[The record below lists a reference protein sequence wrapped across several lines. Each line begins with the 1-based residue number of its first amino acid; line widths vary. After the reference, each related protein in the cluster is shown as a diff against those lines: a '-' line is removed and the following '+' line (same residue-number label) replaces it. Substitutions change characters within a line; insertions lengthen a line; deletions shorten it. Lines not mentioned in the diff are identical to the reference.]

1 MALVLAFNYKRY
13 YLVSPSVNLRQ
24 VEVIDESE
32 HGLSRRWAI
41 HTGDKREGKGGF
53 CKDYLPIL
61 LSTRASILFWKI
73 CGVVEEEKLLLV
85 ITFSSGFFFLR

>member
-1 MALVLAFNYKRY
+1 MK
-13 YLVSPSVNLRQ
+13 VNM
-24 VEVIDESE
+24 VFP
-32 HGLSRRWAI
+32 
-41 HTGDKREGKGGF
+41 GGGPYTLGT
-53 CKDYLPIL
+53 KEKERVDYAKSTNLPIL

>member
-1 MALVLAFNYKRY
+1 M
-13 YLVSPSVNLRQ
+13 VSPGIDLRQ
-24 VEVIDESE
+24 VEVIDEGE

-41 HTGDKREGKGGF
+41 HTGDKREKETMDLA
-53 CKDYLPIL
+53 KSTNLPIL

-85 ITFSSGFFFLR
+85 MTFSSGFFFLR

>member
-1 MALVLAFNYKRY
+1 M
-13 YLVSPSVNLRQ
+13 VSPGIDLGQ
-24 VEVIDESE
+24 VEVVDEGE

-41 HTGDKREGKGGF
+41 HTGDKRERG
-53 CKDYLPIL
+53 DYEKEHLPIL

>member
-1 MALVLAFNYKRY
+1 MTS
-13 YLVSPSVNLRQ
+13 YLVSPGIDLWQ
-24 VEVIDESE
+24 VEVVNEGE

-41 HTGDKREGKGGF
+41 HTGDKREKERV
-53 CKDYLPIL
+53 DYAKSTNLPIL
-61 LSTRASILFWKI
+61 LSTRASMLFWKI